1 MYIYIYIHTYI
12 YMYTYIHIY
21 IYTYMYTYTCI
32 YIFIYTYIYVYV
44 YICIHTYTCLTSGLI
59 SAINEPPRG
68 QTNDAY
74 TIYPHETHCNILQ
87 HIATHCNTLQHAATH
102 CDTLQ
107 HTTTPCNTLQHT
119 ATHAKTFFPIETK
132 HTSSHTVWIRLP
144 FLKNWKVG
152 IDFTLH
158 AAAVSLL
165 SSTSTLTKVTCV
177 YSSASAYSSNLTQRG
192 ERVTSADACECMF
205 VCA

>member
-1 MYIYIYIHTYI
+1 
-12 YMYTYIHIY
+12 MYTYIHVPDPWFNAV
-21 IYTYMYTYTCI
+21 CCS
-32 YIFIYTYIYVYV
+32 VLQ
-44 YICIHTYTCLTSGLI
+44 CSLI
-59 SAINEPPRG
+59 SVINEPPNRREG
-68 QTNDAY
+68 RRTTPVRSTLLKHTATY
-74 TIYPHETHCNILQ
+74 CSTLQ
-87 HIATHCNTLQHAATH
+87 HTATHCNTLRHTATH

-107 HTTTPCNTLQHT
+107 HTTTPCNTLQHP
-119 ATHAKTFFPIETK
+119 ATHAQTFFPIETK

-177 YSSASAYSSNLTQRG
+177 YSSASACSSYLTQRG

-205 VCA
+205 ACA